1 MEGGASGSGE
11 GYMPPP
17 EFVEDAKEA
26 LVDLDTSDSTELWLI
41 QWPSDMPVDFDGQEL
56 TLKLHRD
63 GKLGTFEGSSG
74 KEYDVVSYASQKPD
88 ATVFMS
94 SSSGSRIVGKISR
107 RVSLVHYPDPNELE
121 KLSSDNSKPLYHK
134 PFGSS
139 VANISH
145 PFSSV
150 TPNSKLRSSRAS
162 RANAASARSS
172 RQKSGI
178 SYAGETSK
186 PHKRRHPHESTD
198 SLGLRNSVQDSG
210 RERSCATTAE
220 LSEQS

>member
-1 MEGGASGSGE
+1 MEGGASGAGE

-41 QWPSDMPVDFDGQEL
+41 QWPNDMPVDFDGQEL

-74 KEYDVVSYASQKPD
+74 KEYDVVSYAAQKPD

-94 SSSGSRIVGKISR
+94 SSSGSRIVGKVSR

-121 KLSSDNSKPLYHK
+121 KLTSDNSKPLYQK
-134 PFGSS
+134 PFGTS
-139 VANISH
+139 VTSTSH

-150 TPNSKLRSSRAS
+150 TPNSKMRSSRAS
-162 RANAASARSS
+162 RGNAASTRSS

-186 PHKRRHPHESTD
+186 PHKRIRHHESID
-198 SLGLRNSVQDSG
+198 SLGLRNSAQDSG
-210 RERSCATTAE
+210 RGRSCATTAE
-220 LSEQS
+220 FSEHS